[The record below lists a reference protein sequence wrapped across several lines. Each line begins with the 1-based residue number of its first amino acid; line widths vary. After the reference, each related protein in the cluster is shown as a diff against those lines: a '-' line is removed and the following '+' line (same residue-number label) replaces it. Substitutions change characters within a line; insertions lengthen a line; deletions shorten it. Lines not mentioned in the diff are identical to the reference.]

1 MSMQSAKQLL
11 NAKFSGEESQKSKR
25 HAAHEFQA
33 FAYKIAADFKDLENL
48 RIYLSVLKNC
58 ERIIV
63 EKAYSFTIDSKSE
76 NKAKIFFWKIKQL
89 RKEFEDY
96 KNQSNFEWD
105 FVKKNTKKVRDVYS
119 EDIYDGATL
128 RKDFVQE
135 LILKYSPFRVL
146 MVNVPVV
153 IDGFKRIEYVDQ
165 SSKLLKLLNIP
176 PARKRA
182 IDFMD
187 FKPKNKFDLIISD
200 YSWNTIPY
208 DYETAFLSNILSAL
222 NNNGHIVM
230 TIKIAPKNQGWRQKE
245 INGAVYWIF
254 QKFAPL
260 EYFME
265 QVSRLNLKG
274 TILDM
279 SDKTATVELTRLD

>member
-1 MSMQSAKQLL
+1 MQSAKQLL

-63 EKAYSFTIDSKSE
+63 EKAYSFTIDSRSE

-105 FVKKNTKKVRDVYS
+105 FVKKNTRKVRDVYS
-119 EDIYDGATL
+119 EDIYDGARL

-165 SSKLLKLLNIP
+165 SSKLLKLLSIP

-200 YSWNTIPY
+200 YSWNTIPF
-208 DYETAFLSNILSAL
+208 DYETAFLSNILGTL

-265 QVSRLNLKG
+265 QISRLNLKG
-274 TILDM
+274 SILDM
-279 SDKTATVELTRLD
+279 SDKTATIELTRLD

>member
-1 MSMQSAKQLL
+1 MQSAKQLL

-63 EKAYSFTIDSKSE
+63 EKAYSFTIDSRSE

-119 EDIYDGATL
+119 EDIYDGARL

-165 SSKLLKLLNIP
+165 SSKLLKLLSIP

-200 YSWNTIPY
+200 YSWNTIPF
-208 DYETAFLSNILSAL
+208 DYETAFLSNILGTL

-265 QVSRLNLKG
+265 QISRLNLKG
-274 TILDM
+274 SILDM
-279 SDKTATVELTRLD
+279 SDKTATIELTRLD

>member
-1 MSMQSAKQLL
+1 MQSAKQLL

-33 FAYKIAADFKDLENL
+33 FAYKIAADFKDIENL

-63 EKAYSFTIDSKSE
+63 EKAYSFTIDSRSE

-119 EDIYDGATL
+119 EDIYDGARL

-165 SSKLLKLLNIP
+165 SSKLLKLLSIP

-200 YSWNTIPY
+200 YSWNTIPF
-208 DYETAFLSNILSAL
+208 DYETAFLSNILGTL

-265 QVSRLNLKG
+265 QISRLNLKG
-274 TILDM
+274 SILDM
-279 SDKTATVELTRLD
+279 SDKTATIELTRLD